1 LPRKKRGR
9 RKNHKKAGMEA
20 ELRNL
25 ELESS
30 GEEEEVDNQ
39 KQDQQSS
46 RYWK

>member
-1 LPRKKRGR
+1 
-9 RKNHKKAGMEA
+9 MEA

-30 GEEEEVDNQ
+30 GEEEEGISDQ

-46 RYWK
+46 RYWEY